1 MATTKIG
8 KNISSLPTTTIQKV
22 VGTKVDNN
30 YGADTTAKV
39 KAFQQANGLVADGIV
54 GPKTQAAIVASMA
67 KSSQSGS
74 SSSSTNSIIENQ
86 KNLVSTSSAEKSKQS
101 ATSLKINE
109 IINNLAGTTKLDS
122 NGEYTYSS
130 PITSQTDTTQK
141 DTQIQ
146 EGNIKDS
153 LGNTYNT
160 SMPKDMTYQLPA
172 IQNDQKWVFDKSGK
186 PFVMD
191 SKGTVTTNP
200 VAEQEYNTN
209 VQKNKDIETQN
220 TLYDS
225 LKKNVSEAHQV
236 VIDSIKQKAQAQK
249 TAMEDLNK
257 RYLGAK
263 TVAGFRTGATEYT
276 PEIAMGILKNEEEEG
291 IRRIQE
297 IDDNMTLALAEAVSA
312 KNKDELDVA
321 QQKFDTYKKLQEAK
335 EDAITNQLKM
345 YIDNQKYIAD
355 ANKALE
361 TEKRA
366 KEDQSM
372 QILDKTAQQYH
383 DKYYSYTTQ
392 KAKDAYLDSLVT
404 TLGLDRDTILSQIKE
419 KNPKA
424 DKGDSASEIRNKQ
437 ETNKKNDIAE
447 AVLRLKAKIDA
458 GATEIDAKELKF
470 YQDFIMKEYGASA
483 VLELNKAL
491 SDNDLLTTP

>member
-1 MATTKIG
+1 
-8 KNISSLPTTTIQKV
+8 
-22 VGTKVDNN
+22 
-30 YGADTTAKV
+30 
-39 KAFQQANGLVADGIV
+39 
-54 GPKTQAAIVASMA
+54 
-67 KSSQSGS
+67 
-74 SSSSTNSIIENQ
+74 
-86 KNLVSTSSAEKSKQS
+86 
-101 ATSLKINE
+101 
-109 IINNLAGTTKLDS
+109 
-122 NGEYTYSS
+122 
-130 PITSQTDTTQK
+130 
-141 DTQIQ
+141 
-146 EGNIKDS
+146 
-153 LGNTYNT
+153 
-160 SMPKDMTYQLPA
+160 
-172 IQNDQKWVFDKSGK
+172 
-186 PFVMD
+186 
-191 SKGTVTTNP
+191 
-200 VAEQEYNTN
+200 
-209 VQKNKDIETQN
+209 
-220 TLYDS
+220 
-225 LKKNVSEAHQV
+225 
-236 VIDSIKQKAQAQK
+236 
-249 TAMEDLNK
+249 
-257 RYLGAK
+257 
-263 TVAGFRTGATEYT
+263 
-276 PEIAMGILKNEEEEG
+276 
-291 IRRIQE
+291 
-297 IDDNMTLALAEAVSA
+297 MTLALAEAVSA